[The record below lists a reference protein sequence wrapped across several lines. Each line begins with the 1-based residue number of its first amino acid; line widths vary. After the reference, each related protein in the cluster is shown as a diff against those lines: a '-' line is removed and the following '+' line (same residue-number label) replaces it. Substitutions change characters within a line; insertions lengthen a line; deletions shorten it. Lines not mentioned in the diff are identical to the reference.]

1 MSDRFVGS
9 ALLIVGATGGIGS
22 ALARRL
28 AKSRAHLALA
38 VRTPETLESLARQTG
53 GIPIR
58 MDATQPAEVDAAL
71 ARALAEYGRLDG
83 VAHCVGSLLLKPAH
97 STTHGEWDQTLLAN
111 LSSAFYVL
119 RAAARVMQRTGGSI
133 VLISSAAASTGL
145 ANHEAIAAAKGG
157 IAAMSITAAATYAS
171 RNIRVNCV
179 APGLVRTPLT
189 ARLTQSE
196 ISLKASQAMHP
207 LGRIGDPE
215 DVAAAIAFLLD
226 PANNWIT
233 GQVLGVD
240 GGLVTLKVSAGPR
253 HRQTHHEEQIT
264 LDSLRSGRFRVR
276 TA

>member
-1 MSDRFVGS
+1 MS
-9 ALLIVGATGGIGS
+9 ATMEEAAILIMGATGGIGS

-28 AKSRAHLALA
+28 AKAGARLALA
-38 VRTPETLESLARQTG
+38 ARTPESLESLAHETG
-53 GIPIR
+53 GIAIR
-58 MDATQPAEVDAAL
+58 MDATHPAEVDGAV
-71 ARALAEYGRLDG
+71 ARTLAEYGRLDG

-97 STTHGEWDQTLLAN
+97 LTTDEEWAQTLNDN
-111 LSSAFYVL
+111 LSSAFYLL

-133 VLISSAAASTGL
+133 VLVSSAAASTGL
-145 ANHEAIAAAKGG
+145 ASHEAIAAAKGG
-157 IAAMSITAAATYAS
+157 IAAMATSAAATYAS

-196 ISLKASQAMHP
+196 VSLKASQAMHP
-207 LGRIGDPE
+207 LGRIGDPD

-240 GGLVTLKVSAGPR
+240 GGLATLKVSAG
-253 HRQTHHEEQIT
+253 
-264 LDSLRSGRFRVR
+264 RS
-276 TA
+276 ASANPS

>member
-1 MSDRFVGS
+1 MSPATERAAF
-9 ALLIVGATGGIGS
+9 LILGATGGIGS

-28 AKSRAHLALA
+28 AKSGGRLALA
-38 VRTPETLESLARQTG
+38 ARTPEPLESLALETG
-53 GIPIR
+53 GIAIR
-58 MDATQPAEVDAAL
+58 IDATQPAEVDAAV
-71 ARALAEYGRLDG
+71 ARTLTEYGRLDG

-97 STTHGEWDQTLLAN
+97 LTTDAEWAQTLN
-111 LSSAFYVL
+111 DSLSSAFYVL

-157 IAAMSITAAATYAS
+157 IAAMSASAAATYAA

-179 APGLVRTPLT
+179 APGLVRTPMT

-196 ISLKASQAMHP
+196 APLKASQAMHP
-207 LGRIGDPE
+207 LGRIGEPD

-240 GGLVTLKVSAGPR
+240 GGLATLKVSAG
-253 HRQTHHEEQIT
+253 
-264 LDSLRSGRFRVR
+264 RSASGN
-276 TA
+276 AS

>member
-1 MSDRFVGS
+1 MSDRFVRS

-22 ALARRL
+22 ALTRRL
-28 AKSRAHLALA
+28 AKSGAQLALA
-38 VRTPETLESLARQTG
+38 ARTPETLESLARESG

-58 MDATQPAEVDAAL
+58 MDATQPGEVDAAI

-97 STTHGEWDQTLLAN
+97 STTNEEWNQTLLAN

-157 IAAMSITAAATYAS
+157 IAAMSISAAATYAS

-196 ISLKASQAMHP
+196 MSLKASQAMHP

-240 GGLVTLKVSAGPR
+240 GGLAALKVSAGRPA
-253 HRQTHHEEQIT
+253 
-264 LDSLRSGRFRVR
+264 SANG
-276 TA
+276 

>member
-1 MSDRFVGS
+1 MSDKFAGS

-28 AKSRAHLALA
+28 AKSGARLALA
-38 VRTPETLESLARQTG
+38 ARTPETLENLARETG
-53 GIPIR
+53 GIAIR
-58 MDATQPAEVDAAL
+58 MDATQSAEVDAAV
-71 ARALAEYGRLDG
+71 ARSVGEYGRLDG
-83 VAHCVGSLLLKPAH
+83 VAHCVGSVLLKPAH
-97 STTHGEWDQTLLAN
+97 STTDEEWDQTLLAN

-157 IAAMSITAAATYAS
+157 IAAMSISAAATYAS
-171 RNIRVNCV
+171 RTIRVNCV

-196 ISLKASQAMHP
+196 NSLKASQAMHP

-226 PANNWIT
+226 PANSWIT

-240 GGLVTLKVSAGPR
+240 GGLATLKVSAG
-253 HRQTHHEEQIT
+253 
-264 LDSLRSGRFRVR
+264 RSASANG
-276 TA
+276 

>member
-1 MSDRFVGS
+1 MSDRFAGS
-9 ALLIVGATGGIGS
+9 SLLIVGATGGIGS
-22 ALARRL
+22 ALSRRL
-28 AKSRAHLALA
+28 AKQGARLALA
-38 VRTPETLESLARQTG
+38 ARTPEALESLAHETG
-53 GIPIR
+53 GIAIR
-58 MDATQPAEVDAAL
+58 MDATQPTDVDAAF
-71 ARALAEYGRLDG
+71 ARTVGEYGRLDG

-97 STTHGEWDQTLLAN
+97 STTNEEWDQTLLAN

-157 IAAMSITAAATYAS
+157 IAAMSISAAATYAS

-215 DVAAAIAFLLD
+215 DVAAAVAFFLD

-240 GGLVTLKVSAGPR
+240 GGMATLKVSAG
-253 HRQTHHEEQIT
+253 
-264 LDSLRSGRFRVR
+264 RSPS
-276 TA
+276 ANPS

>member
-1 MSDRFVGS
+1 MS
-9 ALLIVGATGGIGS
+9 ATMEEAAILIMGATGGIGS

-28 AKSRAHLALA
+28 AKAGARLALA
-38 VRTPETLESLARQTG
+38 ARTPESLESLAHETG
-53 GIPIR
+53 GIAIR
-58 MDATQPAEVDAAL
+58 MDATHPAEVDVAV
-71 ARALAEYGRLDG
+71 ARTLAEYGRLDG

-97 STTHGEWDQTLLAN
+97 LTTDEEWAQTLNAN
-111 LSSAFYVL
+111 LSSAFYLL

-133 VLISSAAASTGL
+133 VLVSSAAASTGL

-157 IAAMSITAAATYAS
+157 IAAMARSAAATYGS

-189 ARLTQSE
+189 ARLTESE
-196 ISLKASQAMHP
+196 VSLKASQAMHP
-207 LGRIGDPE
+207 LGRIGDPD

-240 GGLVTLKVSAGPR
+240 GGLATLKVSAG
-253 HRQTHHEEQIT
+253 
-264 LDSLRSGRFRVR
+264 RSASANG
-276 TA
+276 

>member
-9 ALLIVGATGGIGS
+9 AFLIVGATGGIGS

-28 AKSRAHLALA
+28 AKVGARLSLAA
-38 VRTPETLESLARQTG
+38 RTPNPLEGLARETN
-53 GIPIR
+53 GIAIR
-58 MDATQPAEVDAAL
+58 MDATQSAEVDAAV
-71 ARALAEYGRLDG
+71 ARALTEYGRLDG

-97 STTHGEWDQTLLAN
+97 LTTDEEWAQTLNAN
-111 LSSAFYVL
+111 LSSAFYLL

-133 VLISSAAASTGL
+133 VLVSSAAASTGL

-157 IAAMSITAAATYAS
+157 VAALATSAAATYAS

-189 ARLTQSE
+189 ARLTE
-196 ISLKASQAMHP
+196 NEVSLKASQAMHP
-207 LGRIGDPE
+207 LGRIGNPD
-215 DVAAAIAFLLD
+215 DVAAAVAFLLD

-240 GGLVTLKVSAGPR
+240 GGLATLKVSAG
-253 HRQTHHEEQIT
+253 
-264 LDSLRSGRFRVR
+264 RS
-276 TA
+276 APANAS

>member
-22 ALARRL
+22 ALSRRL
-28 AKSRAHLALA
+28 AKSGAHLALA
-38 VRTPETLESLARQTG
+38 ARTPETLESLARETG

-58 MDATQPAEVDAAL
+58 MDATQPVEVDAAI
-71 ARALAEYGRLDG
+71 ARVCAEYGRLDG

-97 STTHGEWDQTLLAN
+97 LTTDEEWAQTLNAN

-119 RAAARVMQRTGGSI
+119 RAAARVMQRTGGCV

-145 ANHEAIAAAKGG
+145 AIHEAIAAAKGG
-157 IAAMSITAAATYAS
+157 IAAMSVSAAATYAS

-179 APGLVRTPLT
+179 APGLVRTPMT

-196 ISLKASQAMHP
+196 MSLKASQAIHP

-240 GGLVTLKVSAGPR
+240 GGLATLKVSAG
-253 HRQTHHEEQIT
+253 
-264 LDSLRSGRFRVR
+264 RS
-276 TA
+276 ASANAS

>member
-1 MSDRFVGS
+1 MSDRFAGS
-9 ALLIVGATGGIGS
+9 ALLIIGATGGIGS

-28 AKSRAHLALA
+28 AKSGAHLALA
-38 VRTPETLESLARQTG
+38 ARTPEALESLAHETG
-53 GIPIR
+53 GIAIR
-58 MDATQPAEVDAAL
+58 MDATQPSEVDAAI
-71 ARALAEYGRLDG
+71 ARTVAEYGHLDG

-97 STTHGEWDQTLLAN
+97 STTNEEWDQTLLAN

-119 RAAARVMQRTGGSI
+119 RAAARVMQRTGGSV

-157 IAAMSITAAATYAS
+157 IAAMCVSAAATYAS

-179 APGLVRTPLT
+179 APGLVRTPMT

-196 ISLKASQAMHP
+196 MSLKASQAMHP

-215 DVAAAIAFLLD
+215 DVAAAVAFFLD

-240 GGLVTLKVSAGPR
+240 GGMATLKVS
-253 HRQTHHEEQIT
+253 
-264 LDSLRSGRFRVR
+264 SGRS
-276 TA
+276 ASANG